1 MRLSLYAQPVGRSFA
16 NHPAATTVQ
25 QAPTPEQRSASPSP
39 AHVQALQPQID
50 LGRLSED
57 VYQHIQRKIRIERER
72 RGL

>member
-1 MRLSLYAQPVGRSFA
+1 MPEPDQR
-16 NHPAATTVQ
+16 AAVPPRR
-25 QAPTPEQRSASPSP
+25 QAPTTS
-39 AHVQALQPQID
+39 PQID